1 MRIQSIFVAAILGI
15 LGSNPSSAKSKDI
28 GALFER
34 TEPSQA
40 TMILTREGEAWRVAF
55 RAGGIPDG
63 AATAA
68 DCELEAVGPQDADGI
83 ISARVIP
90 FDGDLNT
97 VSATEIGGDVTAI
110 EVIVGPEGAFVTD
123 SGASNRYCGLR
134 SHIDGFYQR
143 ADSVY

>member
-1 MRIQSIFVAAILGI
+1 MRLQSIFFAAILGI
-15 LGSNPSSAKSKDI
+15 LGSSPSSAKSKDI

-55 RAGGIPDG
+55 HAGGIPDG

-68 DCELEAVGPQDADGI
+68 DCELEAVGPQDVDGV

-90 FDGDLNT
+90 FNGDLNT
-97 VSATEIGGDVTAI
+97 VSAADIGGDLTVI
-110 EVIVGPEGAFVTD
+110 EVSVGPEGAFVTD
-123 SGASNRYCGLR
+123 SGASNRYCGLG
-134 SHIDGFYQR
+134 SYIDGFYRR